1 MFFIKNKNFSLFF
14 IIVLVAC
21 SCATSNNDVLYSVSE
36 CPSNIR
42 EKVVFY
48 AKEYAKKNT
57 LFELGAR
64 DLLEKEG
71 ILEVDCSGLIVRVF
85 QYAVK
90 DTKYSLLFE
99 DTNVSSFYS
108 YFTIPVVSPTPGDL
122 IFMGTNTKYPT
133 HMSIFIK
140 MDNENIYFIDSTYK
154 EDEGI
159 DGVTLR
165 YYKKDDPKFLQF
177 ARLLLRSNK

>member
-1 MFFIKNKNFSLFF
+1 MFFIKNKIVSLFF
-14 IIVLVAC
+14 IIVLLAC
-21 SCATSNNDVLYSVSE
+21 SCATSNSGVLYSVSE

-48 AKEYAKKNT
+48 AEEYARKDT
-57 LFELGAR
+57 LFKLGSR

-71 ILEVDCSGLIVRVF
+71 ILEMDCSGLIVRVF
-85 QYAVK
+85 QYALK
-90 DTKYSLLFE
+90 DTKYSLLFD

-108 YFTIPVVSPTPGDL
+108 YFTIPVATPTPGDL
-122 IFMGTNTKYPT
+122 IFMGTNTVYPT

>member
-1 MFFIKNKNFSLFF
+1 MNKRILLFF
-14 IIVLVAC
+14 IITLFAC
-21 SCATSNNDVLYSVSE
+21 SCVTSNKGILYSVSE
-36 CPSNIR
+36 CPSYIR
-42 EKVVFY
+42 ERVVFY
-48 AKEYAKKNT
+48 AQEYAKRDT
-57 LFELGAR
+57 FFEWGGR

-71 ILEVDCSGLIVRVF
+71 ILEVDCSGFIVRVF

-90 DTKYSLLFE
+90 DTRYSLLFE

-108 YFTIPVVSPTPGDL
+108 YFTIPIDIPTPGDL
-122 IFMGTNTKYPT
+122 IFMGTNAVYPT
-133 HMSIFIK
+133 HMSIFIR

-154 EDEGI
+154 EEEGI

-177 ARLLLRSNK
+177 ARLLVRL

>member
-1 MFFIKNKNFSLFF
+1 MFYKMNKIFLLIIFILLAF
-14 IIVLVAC
+14 
-21 SCATSNNDVLYSVSE
+21 SCATNNSNILYSVSE
-36 CPSNIR
+36 CPSVIR
-42 EKVVFY
+42 ERVVFY
-48 AKEYAKKNT
+48 ANEYAKRENF
-57 LFELGAR
+57 FEWGAR

-108 YFTIPVVSPTPGDL
+108 YFTIPVDNPTPGDL
-122 IFMGTNTKYPT
+122 IFMGANIKNPT
-133 HMSIFIK
+133 HMSIFIGI
-140 MDNENIYFIDSTYK
+140 DNENIYFIDSTYK
-154 EDEGI
+154 EEEGI

-177 ARLLLRSNK
+177 ARLLVRSNK